1 MSYFRAMRIGEF
13 ILIVAAI
20 WLVAEYP
27 VLLLAT
33 PAIAMLLHMMSQE
46 EL

>member
-1 MSYFRAMRIGEF
+1 MRIGEF
-13 ILIVAAI
+13 ILIAAAI

-27 VLLLAT
+27 LILLAV
-33 PAIAMLLHMMSQE
+33 PALAMLVHIMSQE